1 MRRIP
6 PEHRFAAGRNY
17 DLASECYYYFEQ
29 SNLRITRGTGLK
41 DFSVFYLRSFTHS
54 FLHALKNLLPIIV
67 VVAFFQF
74 FILQQVPENLP
85 GMALGLLIVAVG
97 IALFLQGLELSI
109 FPVGKS
115 LSNQFARKGSVVI
128 LLTFGFAMGFS
139 AVIAEP
145 ALIAVAEQAQRI
157 SGGRIDSLVLRV
169 LVAFS
174 VGLVVALGIFRTI
187 FGYPL
192 HWFMIVGYILVV
204 IVTWFAPE
212 EIVGLAYDS
221 GGVTT
226 NVVTVPLIAALGI
239 GLAASIRGRNPLI
252 DGFGL
257 VALAVMVPMITV
269 QMYGMLVYSGSP
281 DTGEL
286 ITPDKTDS
294 TSSPGA
300 LRVLLDLAEMV
311 RDVLPIILTVLI
323 FQYLVLRRKLGNPRK
338 VVFGF
343 ILVILGLYAFV
354 VGLKM
359 GLFPIGTSMAEQLTA
374 RGNYTYIH
382 LFALMI
388 GFATTMAEP
397 ALIAIGKQAEEA
409 AAGTL
414 NANVIRILVA
424 VGVAVGITLG
434 VHRIITGDSIHYY
447 IMAGYI
453 LVICLTMLAPRYI
466 VPLAYD
472 LGGVTT
478 SEVTV
483 PLVTALGI
491 GLASSIEG
499 RNVLIDGF
507 GLIAFAS
514 IFPIVTVMAY
524 AIVSQFLSDR
534 RKVTQ

>member
-1 MRRIP
+1 M
-6 PEHRFAAGRNY
+6 
-17 DLASECYYYFEQ
+17 
-29 SNLRITRGTGLK
+29 
-41 DFSVFYLRSFTHS
+41 FYLRAFTHS
-54 FLHALKNLLPIIV
+54 LLHALKNLLPIIV
-67 VVAFFQF
+67 VVTFFQLI
-74 FILQQVPENLP
+74 ILQQIPDNL
-85 GMALGLLIVAVG
+85 GSMALGLLIVAVG
-97 IALFLQGLELSI
+97 VALFLQGLELSI

-115 LSNQFARKGSVVI
+115 LSNQFAKKGSVAI
-128 LLTFGFAMGFS
+128 LLAFGFAMGFS

-145 ALIAVAEQAQRI
+145 ALIAVADQAQSI
-157 SGGRIDSLVLRV
+157 SGGRIDSLTLRG
-169 LVAFS
+169 LVAVS

-192 HWFMIVGYILVV
+192 HWFMIVGYIIVV

-226 NVVTVPLIAALGI
+226 NVVTVPLVAALGI

-269 QMYGMLVYSGSP
+269 QVYGMLVYSGNP
-281 DTGEL
+281 DTGEFIL
-286 ITPDKTDS
+286 TKESDTP
-294 TSSPGA
+294 TSSGIT
-300 LRVLLDLAEMV
+300 RTLLDLVEMV
-311 RDVLPIILTVLI
+311 RDVLPIILTILI
-323 FQYLVLRRKLGNPRK
+323 FQYLVLRRRLSNPRK
-338 VVFGF
+338 VIFGF
-343 ILVILGLYAFV
+343 TLVILGLYAFV

-374 RGNYTYIH
+374 QGDYGYIY

-414 NANVIRILVA
+414 DGNVIRILVA
-424 VGVAVGITLG
+424 VGVAVGITIG

-453 LVICLTMLAPRYI
+453 LVICLTALAPRYI
-466 VPLAYD
+466 VALAYD

-491 GLASSIEG
+491 GLASSIDG

-524 AIVSQFLSDR
+524 AIVSQFVSDR
-534 RKVTQ
+534 RKVTR

>member
-1 MRRIP
+1 
-6 PEHRFAAGRNY
+6 
-17 DLASECYYYFEQ
+17 
-29 SNLRITRGTGLK
+29 
-41 DFSVFYLRSFTHS
+41 
-54 FLHALKNLLPIIV
+54 LHALKNLLPIVLV
-67 VVAFFQF
+67 VVFFQLV
-74 FILQQVPENLP
+74 ILQQVPGNWP
-85 GMALGLLIVAVG
+85 GMVAGLFVVAVG
-97 IALFLQGLELSI
+97 VALFLQGLELSI
-109 FPVGKS
+109 FPVGRS
-115 LSNQFARKGSVVI
+115 LANQFARKGSLPV
-128 LLTFGFAMGFS
+128 LLAFGFAMGFS

-145 ALIAVAEQAQRI
+145 ALIAVADQAQDI
-157 SGGRIDSLVLRV
+157 SEGRIDSLTLRV
-169 LVAFS
+169 LVAVS
-174 VGLVVALGIFRTI
+174 VGFVTALGVFRTI
-187 FGYPL
+187 MGYPL
-192 HWFMIVGYILVV
+192 HWFMITGYVLVV

-269 QMYGMLVYSGSP
+269 QVYGMLVYSSGDVP
-281 DTGEL
+281 AEL
-286 ITPDKTDS
+286 TVPTDS
-294 TSSPGA
+294 APAGA
-300 LRVLLDLAEMV
+300 SGVGGILLSLAGMV
-311 RDVLPIILTVLI
+311 RDVLPIIITVLF
-323 FQYLVLRRKLGNPRK
+323 FQYLVLRRKLSNPRR
-338 VVFGF
+338 VAFGF
-343 ILVILGLYAFV
+343 ALVILGLYAFV

-374 RGNYTYIH
+374 QDNIIFIY
-382 LFALMI
+382 LFACLI

-397 ALIAIGKQAEEA
+397 ALIAIGKQAEDA

-414 NANVIRILVA
+414 NGNTIRILVA
-424 VGVAVGITLG
+424 IGVAIGITVG

-447 IMAGYI
+447 IMAGYV
-453 LVICLTMLAPRYI
+453 LVILLTLSAPRYI
-466 VPLAYD
+466 VALAYD

-514 IFPIVTVMAY
+514 IFPIITVMSY
-524 AIVSQFLSDR
+524 AIVSEYLSKR
-534 RKVTQ
+534 RRTHP